1 MRVLVLIATILITT
15 HASAY
20 ERFMSPDQRFEAYTT
35 AAAADGTRMK
45 LFLRRA
51 QTHDAGVL
59 LWENARW
66 TDAKWS
72 PDSRFLAAVD
82 HMDGHIADVYVFGV
96 TAAHDES
103 KIAPEEIGYDAFISH
118 ASEDKEKFFKPL
130 ANALTRM
137 EYRVW
142 YDEFDLRVGDSLRQS
157 VDKGLVNSRFGIV
170 VLSPAF
176 FAKDWPQYE
185 LNGLVAR
192 EMDGHKVILPIWHD
206 VDREDVLAYS
216 PTLADKVALS
226 SRRLSIKRI
235 AKALEE
241 FDSE

>member
-45 LFLRRA
+45 LFLRLA

-103 KIAPEEIGYDAFISH
+103 KIAPEEIGYDAFGRTRHTTLGIPSGTTSIARTCLPTVRH
-118 ASEDKEKFFKPL
+118 SRNVNPTGKMPVGPTAKMAVPRPESFSTKP
-130 ANALTRM
+130 AGFN
-137 EYRVW
+137 
-142 YDEFDLRVGDSLRQS
+142 
-157 VDKGLVNSRFGIV
+157 
-170 VLSPAF
+170 
-176 FAKDWPQYE
+176 
-185 LNGLVAR
+185 
-192 EMDGHKVILPIWHD
+192 
-206 VDREDVLAYS
+206 
-216 PTLADKVALS
+216 
-226 SRRLSIKRI
+226 RRLFPSLQRS
-235 AKALEE
+235 
-241 FDSE
+241 SEKQRDD